1 MTAKKKL
8 VRSFFLFTLGLFV
21 AGLCACDPDSGAS
34 SSTDGLSR
42 NSSQASATSG
52 ALRLRYHVTSSATTA
67 SQIVPLISI
76 YNGGTSA
83 VDISTLKIR
92 YWYTLEG
99 TQEQN
104 YWCDYWG
111 LGQGGQNGCSYVVAS
126 FVTMETPTAT
136 ADTYLEL
143 SFISGVGSLAA
154 GESSNDIQSRFAK
167 SDWSNFTQSND
178 YSFDETKTLVS
189 DWDHI
194 TLYQNDELVW
204 GIEPS
209 SIVDNEAPSA
219 PTDLSASNV
228 TYNSATL
235 TWTAS
240 TDNVGVAAYDVYS
253 GGSTPMESVT
263 GYTTR
268 YVAIGLSPETSYSFT
283 VTARDAAENVSDP
296 SNAVSVTTLSG
307 GSGPYELDPPDPCYS
322 QFWVDGCESGVCD
335 GLCQVANACSPP
347 EDPQKADLPMTFACP
362 RFMMFS
368 DEMNQAA
375 KDDWGDPSPFV
386 YGVVGHDS
394 DEGGL
399 DVGSSSCCQC
409 YQLIFETPEP
419 GSAQPPELPYP
430 KPMIVQ
436 SFNTAAGGGKNFDIY
451 MGAGGFGAFNACV
464 PGDYDG
470 SQTTNFGHF
479 MYSAFPT
486 EYPTNGGIK
495 AINISECKDNSRV
508 TPESLQSTLCQ
519 SRITEL
525 CTNTEASSST
535 MVAET
540 TNSCIQTNAVDG
552 FYHQNWHV
560 LAKRIEC
567 PLGIT
572 RVTGCRLADQGL
584 PEADPNATT
593 PDSADSSFS
602 TGYTT
607 TTMQDCCKPS
617 CAWQDHVGG
626 AGLEVVDPWTSFYS
640 CDQNG
645 VPITAP

>member
-1 MTAKKKL
+1 
-8 VRSFFLFTLGLFV
+8 
-21 AGLCACDPDSGAS
+21 
-34 SSTDGLSR
+34 
-42 NSSQASATSG
+42 
-52 ALRLRYHVTSSATTA
+52 
-67 SQIVPLISI
+67 LIRI

-83 VDISTLKIR
+83 VDLSTLKIR

-99 TQEQN
+99 GTQEQN
-104 YWCDYWG
+104 YWCDYWR
-111 LGQGGQNGCSYVVAS
+111 LGQSGQDGCSYVVAN
-126 FVTMETPTAT
+126 FVTMATPTAT

-143 SFISGVGSLAA
+143 SFNSGVGSLPA
-154 GESSNDIQSRFAK
+154 GESSNDIQSRIAK

-178 YSFDETKTLVS
+178 YSFDETKTLVN

-194 TLYQNDELVW
+194 TLYQNDKLVW

-209 SIVDNEAPSA
+209 SIVDEEAPSA
-219 PTDLSASNV
+219 PTDLSASNI

-240 TDNVGVAAYDVYS
+240 TDNVAVAAYDVYN
-253 GGSTPMESVT
+253 GDSTPMGSVS

-268 YVAIGLSPETSYSFT
+268 YVASGLSPETNYSFT
-283 VTARDAAENVSDP
+283 VSARDASGNVSDP
-296 SNAVSVTTLSG
+296 SNEVSVTTLSG

-322 QFWVDGCESGVCD
+322 QFWVDGCEDGVCD

-347 EDPQKADLPMTFACP
+347 EDPQKGDLPMTFACP

-419 GSAQPPELPYP
+419 GSAQPPALPYP

-495 AINISECKDNSRV
+495 AINISECKDNSVV
-508 TPESLQSTLCQ
+508 TPESLQSSLCQ
-519 SRITEL
+519 SRITDL
-525 CTNTEASSST
+525 CSNTEASSST
-535 MVAET
+535 MTAET
-540 TNSCIQTNAVDG
+540 INSCIQTNAVDG

-560 LAKRIEC
+560 RAKRIEC
-567 PLGIT
+567 PVGIT

-584 PEADPNATT
+584 PEGDPNATT
-593 PDSADSSFS
+593 PDNAGSSFS

-626 AGLEVVDPWTSFYS
+626 AGLKVVDGWNSFYS
-640 CDQNG
+640 CDENG